1 MVSVFKIF
9 ALAVS
14 LFLAAISI
22 LATPA
27 ASADFSGEV
36 RIVDGDTLEIGG
48 RLLRLYG
55 IKAPVLDSRCAV
67 AGKTIAC
74 GRVSRSALLDLTAGA
89 KVSCDLVDGG
99 AADEAPAICRAGG
112 YDLSEGMT
120 YTGWA
125 RADTEVTDAYRRFE
139 RDARRH
145 HRGLWRKADK

>member
-1 MVSVFKIF
+1 MLKSFV
-9 ALAVS
+9 LAGS
-14 LFLAAISI
+14 LFLASIPI

-27 ASADFSGEV
+27 TGADFSGEV

-48 RLLRLYG
+48 RRLRLYG
-55 IKAPVLDSRCAV
+55 IIAPVLDNRCAV

-89 KVSCDLVDGG
+89 KVSCDLVKGG
-99 AADEAPAICRAGG
+99 TTDEPPAICRAGG

-125 RADTEVTDAYRRFE
+125 RADTETTDAYRRFE

-145 HRGLWRKADK
+145 HRGLWRKAVE

>member
-1 MVSVFKIF
+1 MANVSKIS
-9 ALAVS
+9 ALAGC
-14 LFLAAISI
+14 LLLATIPIS
-22 LATPA
+22 ATPA

-48 RLLRLYG
+48 RRLRLYG
-55 IKAPVLDSRCAV
+55 ITAPVLDNRCAV

-89 KVSCDLVDGG
+89 KVSCDLVDGDTT
-99 AADEAPAICRAGG
+99 DEPPAICRAGG

-125 RADTEVTDAYRRFE
+125 RADAGTTDAYRRFE

-145 HRGLWRKADK
+145 HRGLWRKSGE